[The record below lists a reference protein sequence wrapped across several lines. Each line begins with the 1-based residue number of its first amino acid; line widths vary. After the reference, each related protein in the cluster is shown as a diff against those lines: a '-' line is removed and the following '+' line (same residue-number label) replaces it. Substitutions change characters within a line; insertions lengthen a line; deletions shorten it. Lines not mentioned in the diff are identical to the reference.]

1 MPTGPLNFD
10 VFSVATAA
18 AAADDADPNGFAF
31 KGETASSATTAA
43 SAAPRR
49 HKVKFRLIKF

>member
-1 MPTGPLNFD
+1 LNFD

-49 HKVKFRLIKF
+49 HKVKSRLIKF